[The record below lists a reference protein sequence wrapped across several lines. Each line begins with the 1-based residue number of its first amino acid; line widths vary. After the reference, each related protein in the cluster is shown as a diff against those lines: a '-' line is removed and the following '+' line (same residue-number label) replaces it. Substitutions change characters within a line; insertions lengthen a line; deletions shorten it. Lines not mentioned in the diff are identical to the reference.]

1 MMTELLRRL
10 WRRNGGRNVRV
21 EHLKPNEARGRLQ
34 RGAVL
39 LDVRSSAERA
49 QVKIPQSRTMP
60 QDDVEAQWSLLPK
73 DREIICQCARGEHS
87 AQVAD
92 FLARRGLN
100 AAHLSGG
107 LQAWEAA
114 GLPVRR
120 GQ

>member
-1 MMTELLRRL
+1 MTELLKRL
-10 WRRNGGRNVRV
+10 WRHTARV
-21 EHLKPNEARGRLQ
+21 EHLEPSEARGRLQ

-60 QDDVEAQWSLLPK
+60 HDAVRAQWITLPK
-73 DREIICQCARGEHS
+73 DREIICQCARGELS
-87 AQVAD
+87 AQIAD

-100 AAHLSGG
+100 VAHLSGG